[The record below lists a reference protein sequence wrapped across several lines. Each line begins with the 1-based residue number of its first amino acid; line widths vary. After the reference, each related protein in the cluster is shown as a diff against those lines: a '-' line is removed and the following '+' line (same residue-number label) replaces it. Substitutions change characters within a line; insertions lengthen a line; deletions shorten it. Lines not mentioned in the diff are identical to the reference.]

1 MNSQDKDF
9 IDNFFTFLEPYHTS
23 GVRFLAVIVC
33 YLLLFCLGSFL
44 SPIIIKQCLA
54 VLPFSIEI
62 LQISPLEVFFN
73 YLKIGFFFSLFATL
87 PIFVYQFGKLKI
99 EKDVFEQRINLLYV
113 SLIVALIIL
122 ISAFLTYKFFFPWQI
137 IFLYGINLDVAYFS
151 SSLTSMVAQFI
162 FTLLI
167 CVMTLSL
174 PLLRNLIKKS
184 LLFNYATL
192 IKNRKSVMIYCGILA
207 LLIVSPLELFAIGLI
222 FLILFF
228 WYKILVNFA
237 RKRD

>member
-99 EKDVFEQRINLLYV
+99 EKDVD
-113 SLIVALIIL
+113 
-122 ISAFLTYKFFFPWQI
+122 K
-137 IFLYGINLDVAYFS
+137 
-151 SSLTSMVAQFI
+151 
-162 FTLLI
+162 
-167 CVMTLSL
+167 
-174 PLLRNLIKKS
+174 
-184 LLFNYATL
+184 
-192 IKNRKSVMIYCGILA
+192 RKVT
-207 LLIVSPLELFAIGLI
+207 
-222 FLILFF
+222 
-228 WYKILVNFA
+228 
-237 RKRD
+237 